1 MNHSALPLR
10 THVLGEPSFHDTMAE
25 QLQHAPWLFVSAFGH
40 FLLLLLLWL
49 LLPTVRAAVETAAVA
64 VAPMALEQVPV
75 LPPPVEPPRVQP
87 DDPLP
92 AITPTDAPVA
102 SDDDTPPATD
112 SSDAPPLDAGTNLI
126 GMMQVSR
133 TGTIGVPGLP
143 NGRGN
148 GIGRRTGPQPQ
159 IDRALGWLVKHQDA
173 DGKWD
178 CDGFMKHDTE
188 GTPCDGP
195 GNAVH
200 DVGVTGLAL
209 LALLGDGNTL
219 RGGRYRDQVRAAAT
233 WLRGQQ
239 QENGCFGPAA
249 ASDFVYDH
257 AIAAYAMCEAYGLSA
272 YELLRP
278 VAQRGIDYL
287 QQHRNPYGAWR
298 YQPRDGDNDTSITG
312 WCILALCSGR
322 HFGLTVDGNALQV
335 ATTFLESC
343 TSADGHVGYQRAG
356 QPSARKIGDH
366 AQRFPPQRT
375 DALTAVG
382 LFCRVFLGQDPKEHP
397 SMLAAGQRLRRSLPR
412 WDVAAGTIDFYY
424 WYYGTLAIFQVGG
437 AAWNQWN
444 AKLVDAIVKTQRTDG
459 NFAGSWDNVDAWGD
473 DGGRVYATAVM
484 TLCLQVYYRYDR
496 VFGAK

>member
-1 MNHSALPLR
+1 M
-10 THVLGEPSFHDTMAE
+10 PSFHDTMAE
-25 QLQHAPWLFVSAFGH
+25 QLQHAPWLFVSAVGH
-40 FLLLLLLWL
+40 LVLLLLLWL
-49 LLPTVRAAVETAAVA
+49 LMPIERAATETAAVA
-64 VAPMALEQVPV
+64 VAPTTIEAAP
-75 LPPPVEPPRVQP
+75 LPPPPPEPPRVQP
-87 DDPLP
+87 DEVQPTV
-92 AITPTDAPVA
+92 TPDEAPVA
-102 SDDDTPPATD
+102 SDDAAAPAND
-112 SSDAPPLDAGTNLI
+112 AADAPAPDAGANIVGLLP
-126 GMMQVSR
+126 VSR
-133 TGTIGVPGLP
+133 TGPVGVPGLP
-143 NGRGN
+143 GGRGN
-148 GIGRRTGPQPQ
+148 GIGRRGGPQPQ
-159 IDRALGWLVKHQDA
+159 IDRALTWLVRHQDP

-178 CDGFMKHDTE
+178 CDGFMKHDTT
-188 GTPCDGP
+188 GAPCDGA

-219 RGGRYRDQVRAAAT
+219 RSGRYRDQVRAAT
-233 WLRGQQ
+233 MWLRAQQ
-239 QENGCFGPAA
+239 QANGCFGPAA

-424 WYYGTLAIFQVGG
+424 WYYGTYALFQLGG
-437 AAWNQWN
+437 PAWTEWSK
-444 AKLVDAIVKTQRTDG
+444 ALVPAVVKTQREGG
-459 NFAGSWDNVDAWGD
+459 NEHGSWDSIDAWGE
-473 DGGRVYATAVM
+473 DGGRVYSTAILAL
-484 TLCLQVYYRYDR
+484 TLQAHYRYGR
-496 VFGAK
+496 LAGR